1 MKTLASWGKMA
12 GEQGRISKMAFGY
25 LSEEMDRRKN
35 DGEMGEYV
43 VLVKNKFA
51 SKNCKEKQTVYATFM
66 TQRRRVFRDRG
77 SMCKECSKNAAETKN
92 SCLLSSCETSQHSSM
107 PNKRGRRGKWKVIL
121 GEMVKN
127 ENNKLWCAA

>member
-12 GEQGRISKMAFGY
+12 GEQGRISKMALGY

-51 SKNCKEKQTVYATFM
+51 SKNCKEKQTAYATFM
-66 TQRRRVFRDRG
+66 TQRRHVFRDRG
-77 SMCKECSKNAAETKN
+77 SMCKECSRDKKFMLALIMQNIATFKHAK
-92 SCLLSSCETSQHSSM
+92 
-107 PNKRGRRGKWKVIL
+107 
-121 GEMVKN
+121 
-127 ENNKLWCAA
+127 